1 MKEILQSLLGEINYE
16 DGTKPKNHTGKQTV
30 EFYFQFLYPTTA
42 EINPPAM
49 CCIDIV
55 SFGSRSRPSEHK
67 ILTKELQNR
76 FPRNVDV
83 DKSAT
88 RPCYSSYLELHFV
101 HGDELASSITYHT

>member
-42 EINPPAM
+42 EINPLAM

-67 ILTKELQNR
+67 NLNQRVAKS
-76 FPRNVDV
+76 FP
-83 DKSAT
+83 
-88 RPCYSSYLELHFV
+88 
-101 HGDELASSITYHT
+101 